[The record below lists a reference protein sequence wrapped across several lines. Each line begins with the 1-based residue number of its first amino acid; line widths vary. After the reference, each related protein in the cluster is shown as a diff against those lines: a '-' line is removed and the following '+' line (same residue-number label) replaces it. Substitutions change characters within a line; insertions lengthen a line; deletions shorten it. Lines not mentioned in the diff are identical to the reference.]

1 MRRSKVLYVPF
12 WATYVFLY
20 LPIVVLVVM
29 SFNSGRSAYTYE
41 GFSLKWY
48 GELAADE
55 RIRTGVVNTL
65 IVAAGSTVIA
75 TVLGTLL
82 AVGLLRYTRSKALDA
97 LAMMPAVLPDLVLA
111 IGLMLVYGL
120 IDMTLGLHSVM
131 LSHALFSMAFVAA
144 VVRTRLAGADSS
156 LEEASRDLG
165 AGPVVTFLKI
175 TLPQLTPGIIAGAL
189 LAFTLS
195 VDEFV
200 IAFFT
205 IGNAEPTLPIVIY
218 SMIRFGV
225 TPKINALAAILL
237 LVSFTAVIAGQRL
250 TKIGERGPNRTPGAP
265 RAEIK
270 VQGEADS
277 TNGTEKSRAQD

>member
-1 MRRSKVLYVPF
+1 VRRSKILYVPF

-29 SFNSGRSAYTYE
+29 SFNSGRSAYSYE

-82 AVGLLRYTRSKALDA
+82 AVGLVRYTRSKALDA

-111 IGLMLVYGL
+111 IGLMLFYGL
-120 IDMTLGLHSVM
+120 INMTLGLHSVM

-144 VVRTRLAGADSS
+144 VVRTRLVGADSS

-175 TLPQLTPGIIAGAL
+175 TLPQLTPGIVAGAL

-195 VDEFV
+195 LDEFV

-225 TPKINALAAILL
+225 TPKINALAAVLL
-237 LVSFTAVIAGQRL
+237 LVSFTAVIVGQRM
-250 TKIGERGPNRTPGAP
+250 TKIGE
-265 RAEIK
+265 
-270 VQGEADS
+270 
-277 TNGTEKSRAQD
+277 SRAQD

>member
-1 MRRSKVLYVPF
+1 MRRSKLLYVPF

-20 LPIVVLVVM
+20 LPIAVLVVM
-29 SFNSGRSAYTYE
+29 SFNAGDSAYSFD

-48 GELAADE
+48 GELARDDRALS
-55 RIRTGVVNTL
+55 GVVNTL

-82 AVGLLRYTRSKALDA
+82 AVGLVRHTRSKVLEAVAL
-97 LAMMPAVLPDLVLA
+97 MPAVLPDLVIA
-111 IGLMLVYGL
+111 IGLLILYGTIQL
-120 IDMTLGLHSVM
+120 TLGLYSVV
-131 LSHALFSMAFVAA
+131 LAHGVFAMAFVAA
-144 VVRTRLAGADSS
+144 VVRTRLTGADTS

-165 AGPVVTFLKI
+165 AGPVTTFMKI
-175 TLPQLTPGIIAGAL
+175 TLPQLMPGIVAGAL

-195 VDEFV
+195 LDEFV

-205 IGNAEPTLPIVIY
+205 IGNSEQTLPIVIY

-225 TPKINALAAILL
+225 TPKINALAAIVL

-250 TKIGERGPNRTPGAP
+250 TKIGE
-265 RAEIK
+265 
-270 VQGEADS
+270 
-277 TNGTEKSRAQD
+277 SRARD